1 MADSV
6 TKAVLQLKKKKKTKN
21 QNKGKKKKNTP
32 NFMCICVTLF
42 WKKKNSTV
50 DDLPTAAFLGIA
62 TTTVQLEGIPSPY
75 TKDCGQ
81 MECAQGR
88 WNHHTS
94 QPSDLSKFY

>member
-1 MADSV
+1 V
-6 TKAVLQLKKKKKTKN
+6 Y
-21 QNKGKKKKNTP
+21 
-32 NFMCICVTLF
+32 MCYSFLE
-42 WKKKNSTV
+42 KKNSTV